1 MGSCGGF
8 SCFNSAKACLSS
20 LLLMTCPSEQS
31 HGLPVLG
38 HTCTPYV
45 LSKPDCVHWR
55 KGSRW
60 MIDVGLLNITH
71 SNAAEQ
77 LLQG

>member
-8 SCFNSAKACLSS
+8 SCFNSATTCLSS

-45 LSKPDCVHWR
+45 LIMSTGE

-60 MIDVGLLNITH
+60 MVDVGLLNITH
-71 SNAAEQ
+71 
-77 LLQG
+77 